1 MESITSR
8 ANGLCTHLRKLA
20 ASSSYRRRC
29 GEFLCDNPKLL
40 EEALLWGGDL
50 HTVVCTHPETLPALP
65 EGVRRVQVP
74 ADVMKSISPTE
85 MPQGVLAVCGLLSRP
100 LPEKLEGRRY
110 VVLDGVQDPG
120 NVGTILRTADA
131 FHTDGLFLVNGCADL
146 YNPKTVRATMGAVFR
161 LSAWTAEPQVLREL
175 LDASGIPLYGAALRE
190 DTVDARDVDY
200 DRCALAIGSEGRGV
214 SEETLALC
222 GKTLKI
228 PMRTRCESLNAA
240 VAAAVVLWE
249 MAR

>member
-1 MESITSR
+1 M
-8 ANGLCTHLRKLA
+8 
-20 ASSSYRRRC
+20 
-29 GEFLCDNPKLL
+29 
-40 EEALLWGGDL
+40 

-161 LSAWTAEPQVLREL
+161 CPVWSCKPEEVLEL
-175 LDASGIPLYGAALRE
+175 LERSGNFQKGSITGVYTVLVEGDDTNEPIA
-190 DTVDARDVDY
+190 DTVR
-200 DRCALAIGSEGRGV
+200 GSDWGADQEVVRMV
-214 SEETLALC
+214 SEINAEIAARVEDIDRMERHVGRTLEHLQDY
-222 GKTLKI
+222 
-228 PMRTRCESLNAA
+228 RRS
-240 VAAAVVLWE
+240 
-249 MAR
+249 